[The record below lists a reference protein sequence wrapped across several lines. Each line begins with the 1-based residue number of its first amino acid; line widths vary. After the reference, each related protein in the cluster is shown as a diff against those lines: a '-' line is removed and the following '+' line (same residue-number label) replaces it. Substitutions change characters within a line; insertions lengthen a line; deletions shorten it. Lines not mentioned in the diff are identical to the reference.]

1 MSLASTP
8 SEPMLTGRRI
18 VLGLTGSIAAYKS
31 ATLARELRRRGADV
45 RVVMTPGATE
55 FITPLTMATLV
66 DHPVHSDFTEDQDA
80 GVWTNHVELGIWGD
94 LILVAPATANTLAA
108 MVHGGCDNLLQ
119 AVLLSARCPVAV
131 APAMDLD
138 MFTHDATQSNLA
150 TLKERGVEVIEPG
163 TGPLASGLVGKGRMA
178 EPEDIADHL
187 EQWFAKDLPYAGKR
201 VVITAG
207 PTHEP
212 LDAVRFL
219 GNRSSGKMG
228 FALAEALAAQGAEVT
243 LVAGPVSLPT
253 PDRVHSRVDVST
265 AMDMNAA
272 VQKIWPRMDLGIAC
286 AAVSDFRPAVTS
298 EDKWHRGDVPP
309 AVELI
314 ENPDILAGMGA
325 TKQHHQR
332 LVGFALESDDGV
344 ASAEGKLTR
353 KNLDAIVLNSLRD
366 AGAGFGHDTNKVSV
380 LFQGGKS
387 VSFELKSKYEVAQDL
402 VELWRTT
409 LNP

>member
-1 MSLASTP
+1 MPLAPSP
-8 SEPMLTGRRI
+8 SELTLTGRRI
-18 VLGLTGSIAAYKS
+18 VLGITGSIAAYKS
-31 ATLARELRRRGADV
+31 ALLARELRRRGAEV

-55 FITPLTMATLV
+55 FITPLTLATLV

-138 MFTHDATQSNLA
+138 MYTHDATQANLK
-150 TLKERGVEVIEPG
+150 TLADRGVDVIDPG

-178 EPEDIADHL
+178 EPEEIADHVAAR
-187 EQWFAKDLPYAGKR
+187 FAAELPWSGKR

-228 FALAEALAAQGAEVT
+228 FALAEVFAKQGADVT
-243 LVAGPVSLPT
+243 LVAGPVALST
-253 PDRVHSRVDVST
+253 PDRVRRRIDVET
-265 AMDMNAA
+265 AVEMDEA
-272 VQKIWPRMDLGIAC
+272 VKGLWGDMDWGIAC
-286 AAVSDFRPAVTS
+286 AAVSDFRPAQTS
-298 EDKWHRGDVPP
+298 NDKWHRGEVPS
-309 AVELI
+309 AVELT
-314 ENPDILAGMGA
+314 ENPDILKGMGEA
-325 TKQHHQR
+325 KQPQQK
-332 LVGFALESDDGV
+332 LVGFALETDSGEQ
-344 ASAEGKLTR
+344 SAMGKLER
-353 KNLDAIVLNSLRD
+353 KNLDAIVLNTLMD
-366 AGAGFGHDTNKVSV
+366 DGAGFGHDTNKVRV
-380 LFQGGKS
+380 LFQDGKS
-387 VSFELKSKYEVAQDL
+387 VSFELKSKYEVACDL

-409 LNP
+409 ITP

>member
-1 MSLASTP
+1 MPLASP
-8 SEPMLTGRRI
+8 SSDFPLIGRRI
-18 VLGLTGSIAAYKS
+18 VLGITGSIAAYKS
-31 ATLARELRRRGADV
+31 AVLARELRRRGAEI

-55 FITPLTMATLV
+55 FITPLTLATLV
-66 DHPVHSDFTEDQDA
+66 DHPVHSDFTEDVHA

-94 LILVAPATANTLAA
+94 LILIAPATANTLAA
-108 MVHGGCDNLLQ
+108 MVHGQCDNLLQ

-138 MFTHDATQSNLA
+138 MFTHASTQSNLA
-150 TLKERGVEVIEPG
+150 SLAERGVDIIEPG

-187 EQWFAKDLPYAGKR
+187 ARTFEARMPWRGRR
-201 VVITAG
+201 VILTAG

-228 FALAEALAAQGAEVT
+228 FALAEVLAAQGAQVT
-243 LVAGPVSLPT
+243 LVAGPVSLST
-253 PDRVHSRVDVST
+253 PPRVHERIDVQT
-265 AMDMNAA
+265 ADEMNEVVQAKWNEMDWG
-272 VQKIWPRMDLGIAC
+272 VAC
-286 AAVSDFRPAVTS
+286 AAVSDFRPAKTS
-298 EDKWHRGDVPP
+298 KGKWHRDQMPP
-309 AVELI
+309 ALEFI
-314 ENPDILAGMGA
+314 ENPDILATMGQS
-325 TKQHHQR
+325 KQPHQR
-332 LVGFALESDDGV
+332 LVGFALESDDGQ
-344 ASAEGKLTR
+344 ASALGKLSR
-353 KNLDAIVLNSLRD
+353 KNLDAIVLNSLKD
-366 AGAGFGHDTNKVSV
+366 DGAGFGHDTNKVSV

-387 VSFELKSKYEVAQDL
+387 VSFELKSKYEVACDL

>member
-138 MFTHDATQSNLA
+138 MFTHDATQANLA

-187 EQWFAKDLPYAGKR
+187 EHWFSKDLPFAGKR

-265 AMDMNAA
+265 AMDMNDA

-344 ASAEGKLTR
+344 ASAEGKLAR

-380 LFQGGKS
+380 LFRGGKS
-387 VSFELKSKYEVAQDL
+387 VSFELKSKYDVAQDL

>member
-1 MSLASTP
+1 MPLASSP
-8 SEPMLTGRRI
+8 SDLTMTGRRI
-18 VLGLTGSIAAYKS
+18 VLGITGSIAAYKS
-31 ATLARELRRRGADV
+31 AVLARELRRRGADV
-45 RVVMTPGATE
+45 RIVMTPGATE
-55 FITPLTMATLV
+55 FITPLTLATLV

-138 MFTHDATQSNLA
+138 MYTHDATQANLK
-150 TLKERGVEVIEPG
+150 TLAERGIDVIDPG

-178 EPEDIADHL
+178 EPEEIADHVAAR
-187 EQWFAKDLPYAGKR
+187 FAAELPWSGKR

-228 FALAEALAAQGAEVT
+228 FAIAEVLARQGADVT
-243 LVAGPVSLPT
+243 LVAGPVALST
-253 PDRVHSRVDVST
+253 PDRVRRRIDVET
-265 AMDMNAA
+265 AVEMDEA
-272 VQKIWPRMDLGIAC
+272 VKGLWGDMDWGIAC
-286 AAVSDFRPAVTS
+286 AAVSDFRPAQTS
-298 EDKWHRGDVPP
+298 NEKWHRGEVPS
-309 AVELI
+309 AVDLT
-314 ENPDILAGMGA
+314 ENPDILKGMGA
-325 TKQHHQR
+325 AKQPHQR
-332 LVGFALESDDGV
+332 LVGFALETDSGEQ
-344 ASAEGKLTR
+344 SAMGKLER
-353 KNLDAIVLNSLRD
+353 KNLDAIVLNTLMD
-366 AGAGFGHDTNKVSV
+366 DGAGFGHNTNKVRV
-380 LFQGGKS
+380 LFQDGKS
-387 VSFELKSKYEVAQDL
+387 VSFELKSKYEVACDL

-409 LNP
+409 ITP